1 MTEKQIP
8 NSLKIIKLINGDD
21 IVCILPKEQL
31 GEKSPL
37 LRLSKPLQ
45 VKYVP
50 QLTPQGIKDYV
61 ALIKWTGYSKDQ
73 IVTIAKDKIMTIT
86 SATEAMTKSYNNIV
100 KDYDKENLKQLDN
113 SKYEKERLSDDTNKE
128 INEIFDEYEDEEFDG
143 TYKKTLH

>member
-1 MTEKQIP
+1 MVAKQEVNQI
-8 NSLKIIKLINGDD
+8 KIIKLINGDD

-31 GEKSPL
+31 TANSPL

-86 SATEAMTKSYNNIV
+86 NATDSMTKSYHHIV
-100 KDYDKENLKQLDN
+100 KDYDKENLKSLDN
-113 SKYEKERLSDDTNKE
+113 TKYQKERLNDDVNKE

>member
-1 MTEKQIP
+1 MTKQEVDII
-8 NSLKIIKLINGDD
+8 KIIKLVNGDD

-31 GEKSPL
+31 TEKSPL
-37 LRLSKPLQ
+37 LRVSKPLQ

-86 SATEAMTKSYNNIV
+86 NATDSMTKSYHHIV
-100 KDYDKENLKQLDN
+100 KDYDKENLKSLDN
-113 SKYEKERLSDDTNKE
+113 TKYQKERLN
-128 INEIFDEYEDEEFDG
+128 DEC
-143 TYKKTLH
+143 